1 LVDSFS
7 PPAEHAHAVGDSGK
21 THAKL
26 LLPFLWTGEEI
37 VEVEEVT
44 TDPGVARRTGVLAVT
59 NQRVLVLNEM
69 RPGVG
74 LKTTLRTYSF
84 RHRSLEPV
92 TVEGAHIRLACKEQ
106 RFEGHFTE
114 QESEAGA
121 DIAQRV
127 AEAIAALKS
136 L

>member
-1 LVDSFS
+1 VSEAPKS
-7 PPAEHAHAVGDSGK
+7 H
-21 THAKL
+21 TKL

-37 VEVEEVT
+37 LEVAEVT
-44 TDPGVARRTGVLAVT
+44 TDPKVARRTGVLAVT

-92 TVEGAHIRLACKEQ
+92 QLNGASVRLAGKSQ
-106 RFEGHFTE
+106 VFEGVFTDQADE
-114 QESEAGA
+114 PGA
-121 DIAQRV
+121 DIGTRV
-127 AEAIAALKS
+127 VAAIAQQQTE
-136 L
+136 